1 MIAILIILSLILVAQ
16 TIKIIVKT
24 NIIDKNLIDYYI
36 EYVVAIIILLTL
48 IFEKSISLDILL
60 LVTITSLLYEVI
72 SFIYMYFKYIKEEK
86 INQFSIKKVIDSSD
100 FGILVLKG
108 NKSVLINNTM
118 YAILNKLN
126 IRTNYIANIIKQSE
140 EQMEGNYVVKVEE
153 KYYLFI
159 INQNEIIAFDITE
172 EYSLKKE
179 LDEQNKK
186 IKLNNKEL
194 VSSMENIENLEKEK
208 NLLKIK
214 NKYHDLLGQNLS
226 VLQQYLNREEIK
238 QENFDEIK
246 FMIKKMFIDIEDT
259 EDPNTN
265 LQNLIKIHK
274 KNGTNIII
282 KGKLPEN
289 EKQAKVFFE
298 IIREATTNAIKH
310 AGSSKIFV
318 EIKET
323 LEETYMVITND
334 GKKPNEFIT
343 ENEGIKGMR
352 RKVEEI
358 KGYFYVSTVPQ
369 FSVNVSIKNNCY
381 C

>member
-24 NIIDKNLIDYYI
+24 NIIDKNLIDYYT
-36 EYVVAIIILLTL
+36 EYVVAIIVLLTI
-48 IFEKSISLDILL
+48 IFEESISLNILL

-72 SFIYMYFKYIKEEK
+72 SFIYMYFKYIKGEK
-86 INQFSIKKVIDSSD
+86 INQFSIKKLIDSSD

-126 IRTNYIANIIKQSE
+126 IRTNYISNIIKQSE
-140 EQMEGNYVVKVEE
+140 EQMDGNYVVKVEE

-159 INQNEIIAFDITE
+159 INQNEVIAFDITE

-179 LDEQNKK
+179 LDEQNEK

-194 VSSMENIENLEKEK
+194 VSSMENIEKLEKEK

-226 VLQQYLNREEIK
+226 VLQQYLNREEIN

-246 FMIKKMFIDIEDT
+246 FMIEKMFIDIEDT

-323 LEETYMVITND
+323 LEETNMVITND

-358 KGYFYVSTVPQ
+358 KGYFYVSTVPE
-369 FSVNVSIKNNCY
+369 FSVNVSIKNNC
-381 C
+381 

>member
-1 MIAILIILSLILVAQ
+1 MIAILIILSLILVVQ
-16 TIKIIVKT
+16 IIKIIVKT

-48 IFEKSISLDILL
+48 IFEKSISPNILL
-60 LVTITSLLYEVI
+60 LVTITSLLYEII
-72 SFIYMYFKYIKEEK
+72 SCIYMYFKYIKEEK

-100 FGILVLKG
+100 FGILVLKS

-126 IRTNYIANIIKQSE
+126 IKTNYIANIIKQSE
-140 EQMEGNYVVKVEE
+140 EQMDGNYVVQIEE

-159 INQNEIIAFDITE
+159 INQSEIIAFDITE

-179 LDEQNKK
+179 LDEQNEK
-186 IKLNNKEL
+186 IELNNTEL
-194 VSSMENIENLEKEK
+194 VTSIENIENLEKEK

-226 VLQQYLNREEIK
+226 VLQQYLNKEEIN

-259 EDPNTN
+259 EDSNTN
-265 LQNLIKIHK
+265 LQNLIKIHQ

-289 EKQAKVFFE
+289 EKQAEVFFE

-323 LEETYMVITND
+323 LEETNMVITND

-352 RKVEEI
+352 RKVGEI
-358 KGYFYVSTVPQ
+358 KGYFYVSTVPE
-369 FSVNVSIKNNCY
+369 FSVNVSIKNI
-381 C
+381 

>member
-16 TIKIIVKT
+16 IIKIIVKT

-60 LVTITSLLYEVI
+60 LVTIMSLLYEVI
-72 SFIYMYFKYIKEEK
+72 SFIYMYFKYIKKEK
-86 INQFSIKKVIDSSD
+86 INQFSIKKVIDSSN

-126 IRTNYIANIIKQSE
+126 IKTNYIANIIKQSE

-159 INQNEIIAFDITE
+159 INQNEVIAFDITE

-179 LDEQNKK
+179 LDEQNEK

-194 VSSMENIENLEKEK
+194 VSSMENIEKLEKEK

-226 VLQQYLNREEIK
+226 VLQQYLNKEEIN

-259 EDPNTN
+259 EDSNTN
-265 LQNLIKIHK
+265 LQNLIKIHQN
-274 KNGTNIII
+274 NGTNIII

-310 AGSSKIFV
+310 AESSKIFV

-323 LEETYMVITND
+323 LEKTNMVITND

-358 KGYFYVSTVPQ
+358 KGYFYVSTVPE
-369 FSVNVSIKNNCY
+369 FSVNVSIKNNC
-381 C
+381 

>member
-48 IFEKSISLDILL
+48 IFEKIISLDILL

-100 FGILVLKG
+100 LGILVLKG

-126 IRTNYIANIIKQSE
+126 IRTNYISNIIKQSE
-140 EQMEGNYVVKVEE
+140 EQMDGNYVVKVEE

-159 INQNEIIAFDITE
+159 INQNEVIAFDITE

-179 LDEQNKK
+179 LDEQNEK

-194 VSSMENIENLEKEK
+194 VSSMENIEKLEKEK

-246 FMIKKMFIDIEDT
+246 FMIEKMFIDIEDT

-282 KGKLPEN
+282 KGKLPKN

-318 EIKET
+318 EIKEI
-323 LEETYMVITND
+323 LEETNMVITND

-369 FSVNVSIKNNCY
+369 FSVNVSIKNN
-381 C
+381 

>member
-159 INQNEIIAFDITE
+159 INQNEVIAFDITE
-172 EYSLKKE
+172 EYCLKKE
-179 LDEQNKK
+179 LDEQNEK
-186 IKLNNKEL
+186 IKLNNTEL
-194 VSSMENIENLEKEK
+194 VTSIENIEKLEKEK

-259 EDPNTN
+259 EDSNTN
-265 LQNLIKIHK
+265 LQNLIKIHQN
-274 KNGTNIII
+274 NGTNIII
-282 KGKLPEN
+282 KGKLPKN

-310 AGSSKIFV
+310 AESSKIFV

-323 LEETYMVITND
+323 LEKTNMVITND

-358 KGYFYVSTVPQ
+358 KGYFYVSTVPE
-369 FSVNVSIKNNCY
+369 FSVNVSIKNNC
-381 C
+381 

>member
-48 IFEKSISLDILL
+48 IFEKIISLDILL

-140 EQMEGNYVVKVEE
+140 EQMEENYVVKVEE

-159 INQNEIIAFDITE
+159 INQNEVIAFDITE

-179 LDEQNKK
+179 LDEQNEK

-194 VSSMENIENLEKEK
+194 VSSMENIEKLEKEK

-226 VLQQYLNREEIK
+226 VLQQYLNREEIN

-246 FMIKKMFIDIEDT
+246 FMIEKMFIDIEDT

-318 EIKET
+318 EIKEI
-323 LEETYMVITND
+323 LEETNMVITND

-358 KGYFYVSTVPQ
+358 KGYFYVSTVPE
-369 FSVNVSIKNNCY
+369 FSVNVSIKNN
-381 C
+381 

>member
-16 TIKIIVKT
+16 IIKIIVKT

-60 LVTITSLLYEVI
+60 LVTIMSLLYEVI
-72 SFIYMYFKYIKEEK
+72 SFIYMYFKYIKKEK

-126 IRTNYIANIIKQSE
+126 IKTNYIANIIKQSE

-159 INQNEIIAFDITE
+159 INQNEVIAFDITE

-179 LDEQNKK
+179 LDEQNEK

-194 VSSMENIENLEKEK
+194 VSSMENIEKLEKEK

-226 VLQQYLNREEIK
+226 VLQQYLNKEEIN

-259 EDPNTN
+259 EDSNTN
-265 LQNLIKIHK
+265 LQNLIKIHQN
-274 KNGTNIII
+274 NGTNIII

-289 EKQAKVFFE
+289 EKQAKMFFE

-310 AGSSKIFV
+310 AESSKIFV

-323 LEETYMVITND
+323 LEKTNMVITND

-358 KGYFYVSTVPQ
+358 KGYFYVSTVPE
-369 FSVNVSIKNNCY
+369 FSVNVSIKNNC
-381 C
+381 

>member
-60 LVTITSLLYEVI
+60 LVTIMSLLYEVI
-72 SFIYMYFKYIKEEK
+72 SFIYMYFKYIKKEK

-126 IRTNYIANIIKQSE
+126 IKTNYIANIIKQSE

-159 INQNEIIAFDITE
+159 INQNEVIAFDITE
-172 EYSLKKE
+172 EYCLKKE
-179 LDEQNKK
+179 LDEQNEK
-186 IKLNNKEL
+186 IKLNNTEL
-194 VSSMENIENLEKEK
+194 VTSIENIEKLEKEK

-259 EDPNTN
+259 EDSNTN
-265 LQNLIKIHK
+265 LQNLIKIHQN
-274 KNGTNIII
+274 NGTNIII

-289 EKQAKVFFE
+289 EKKAKVFFE

-323 LEETYMVITND
+323 LEKTNMVITND

-358 KGYFYVSTVPQ
+358 KGYFYVSTVPE
-369 FSVNVSIKNNCY
+369 FSVNVSIKNI
-381 C
+381 

>member
-16 TIKIIVKT
+16 IIKIIVKT

-60 LVTITSLLYEVI
+60 LVTIMSLLYEVI
-72 SFIYMYFKYIKEEK
+72 SFIYMYFKYIKKEK

-126 IRTNYIANIIKQSE
+126 IKTNYIANIIKQSE

-159 INQNEIIAFDITE
+159 INQNEVIAFDITE

-179 LDEQNKK
+179 LDEQNEK

-194 VSSMENIENLEKEK
+194 VSSMENIEKLEKEK

-226 VLQQYLNREEIK
+226 VLQQYLNKEEIN

-259 EDPNTN
+259 EDSNTN
-265 LQNLIKIHK
+265 LQNLIKIHQN
-274 KNGTNIII
+274 NGTNIII

-323 LEETYMVITND
+323 LEETNMVITND

-358 KGYFYVSTVPQ
+358 KGYFYVSTVPE
-369 FSVNVSIKNNCY
+369 FSVNVSIKNNC
-381 C
+381 

>member
-48 IFEKSISLDILL
+48 IFEKSISLNILL
-60 LVTITSLLYEVI
+60 LVTITSLLYEII
-72 SFIYMYFKYIKEEK
+72 SFIYMYFKYIKKEK

-126 IRTNYIANIIKQSE
+126 IRTNYISNIIKQSE

-159 INQNEIIAFDITE
+159 INKNEIIAFDITE

-179 LDEQNKK
+179 LDEQNEK

-194 VSSMENIENLEKEK
+194 VSSMENIEKLEKEK

-226 VLQQYLNREEIK
+226 VLHQYLNREEIN

-265 LQNLIKIHK
+265 LQNLIKIHQN
-274 KNGTNIII
+274 NGTNIMI

-369 FSVNVSIKNNCY
+369 FSVNVSIKNNC
-381 C
+381 

>member
-48 IFEKSISLDILL
+48 IFEKIISLDILL

-126 IRTNYIANIIKQSE
+126 IRTNYISNIIKQSE
-140 EQMEGNYVVKVEE
+140 EQMDGNYVVKVEE

-159 INQNEIIAFDITE
+159 INQNEVIAFDITE
-172 EYSLKKE
+172 EYCLKKE
-179 LDEQNKK
+179 LDEQNEK
-186 IKLNNKEL
+186 IKLNNTEL
-194 VSSMENIENLEKEK
+194 VTSIENIEKLEKEK

-246 FMIKKMFIDIEDT
+246 FMIEKMFIDIEDT

-310 AGSSKIFV
+310 AESSKIFV

-323 LEETYMVITND
+323 LEKTNMVITND

-369 FSVNVSIKNNCY
+369 FSVNVSIKNNC
-381 C
+381 

>member
-60 LVTITSLLYEVI
+60 LVTIMSLLYEVI

-140 EQMEGNYVVKVEE
+140 EQMEENYVVKVEE

-159 INQNEIIAFDITE
+159 INQNEVIVFDITE
-172 EYSLKKE
+172 EYCLKNE
-179 LDEQNKK
+179 LDEQNEK
-186 IKLNNKEL
+186 IKRNNKEL
-194 VSSMENIENLEKEK
+194 VSSIENIEKLEKEK

-246 FMIKKMFIDIEDT
+246 FMIEKMFIDIEDT

-265 LQNLIKIHK
+265 LQNLIKIHQN
-274 KNGTNIII
+274 NGTNIII
-282 KGKLPEN
+282 KGKLPKN

-310 AGSSKIFV
+310 AESSKIFV

-323 LEETYMVITND
+323 LEKTNMVITND

-358 KGYFYVSTVPQ
+358 KGYFYVSTVPE
-369 FSVNVSIKNNCY
+369 FSVNVSIKNNC
-381 C
+381 

>member
-16 TIKIIVKT
+16 IIKIIVKT

-60 LVTITSLLYEVI
+60 LVTIMSLLYEVI
-72 SFIYMYFKYIKEEK
+72 SFIYMYFKYIKKEK

-126 IRTNYIANIIKQSE
+126 IKTNYIANIIKQSE

-159 INQNEIIAFDITE
+159 INQNEVIAFDITE

-179 LDEQNKK
+179 LDEQNEK

-194 VSSMENIENLEKEK
+194 VSSMENIEKLEKEK

-226 VLQQYLNREEIK
+226 VLQQYLNKEEIN

-259 EDPNTN
+259 EDSNTN
-265 LQNLIKIHK
+265 LQNLIKIHQN
-274 KNGTNIII
+274 NGTNIII

-310 AGSSKIFV
+310 AESSKIFV

-323 LEETYMVITND
+323 LEKTNMVITND

-369 FSVNVSIKNNCY
+369 FSVNVSIKNNC
-381 C
+381 

>member
-1 MIAILIILSLILVAQ
+1 
-16 TIKIIVKT
+16 
-24 NIIDKNLIDYYI
+24 
-36 EYVVAIIILLTL
+36 
-48 IFEKSISLDILL
+48 
-60 LVTITSLLYEVI
+60 
-72 SFIYMYFKYIKEEK
+72 MYFKYIKEEK

-140 EQMEGNYVVKVEE
+140 EQMEENYVVKVEE

-159 INQNEIIAFDITE
+159 INQNEVIVFDITE
-172 EYSLKKE
+172 EYCLKNE
-179 LDEQNKK
+179 LDEQNEK
-186 IKLNNKEL
+186 IKRNNKEL
-194 VSSMENIENLEKEK
+194 VSSIENIEKLEKEK

-246 FMIKKMFIDIEDT
+246 FMIEKMFIDIEDT

-265 LQNLIKIHK
+265 LQNLIKIHQN
-274 KNGTNIII
+274 NGTNIII
-282 KGKLPEN
+282 KGKLPKN

-310 AGSSKIFV
+310 AESSKIFV

-323 LEETYMVITND
+323 LEKTNMVITND

-358 KGYFYVSTVPQ
+358 KGYFYVSTVPE
-369 FSVNVSIKNNCY
+369 FSVNVSIKNNC
-381 C
+381 

>member
-16 TIKIIVKT
+16 IIKIIVKT

-60 LVTITSLLYEVI
+60 LVTIMSLLYEVI
-72 SFIYMYFKYIKEEK
+72 SFIYMYFKYIKKEK

-126 IRTNYIANIIKQSE
+126 IRTNYISNIKKQSE

-159 INQNEIIAFDITE
+159 INQNEVIAFDITE
-172 EYSLKKE
+172 EYCLKKE
-179 LDEQNKK
+179 LDEQNEK

-259 EDPNTN
+259 EDSNTN
-265 LQNLIKIHK
+265 LQNLIKIHQN
-274 KNGTNIII
+274 NGNNIII

-289 EKQAKVFFE
+289 EKKAKVFFE

-358 KGYFYVSTVPQ
+358 KGYFYVATVPQ
-369 FSVNVSIKNNCY
+369 FSVNVSIKNNC
-381 C
+381 

>member
-108 NKSVLINNTM
+108 NKRVLINNTM

-159 INQNEIIAFDITE
+159 INQNEVIAFDITE

-179 LDEQNKK
+179 LDEQNEK
-186 IKLNNKEL
+186 IELNNKEL

-259 EDPNTN
+259 EDSNTN
-265 LQNLIKIHK
+265 LQNLIKIHQN
-274 KNGTNIII
+274 NGTNIII

-343 ENEGIKGMR
+343 ENGGIKGMR

-358 KGYFYVSTVPQ
+358 KGYFYVATVPQ
-369 FSVNVSIKNNCY
+369 FSVNVSIKNNC
-381 C
+381 

>member
-48 IFEKSISLDILL
+48 IFEKIISLDILL

-140 EQMEGNYVVKVEE
+140 EQMEENYVVKVEE

-159 INQNEIIAFDITE
+159 INQNEVIVFDITE
-172 EYSLKKE
+172 EYCLKNE
-179 LDEQNKK
+179 LDEQNEK
-186 IKLNNKEL
+186 IKRNNKEL
-194 VSSMENIENLEKEK
+194 VSSIENIEKLEKEK

-246 FMIKKMFIDIEDT
+246 FMIEKMFIDIEDT

-265 LQNLIKIHK
+265 LQNLIKIHQN
-274 KNGTNIII
+274 NGTNIII
-282 KGKLPEN
+282 KGKLPKN

-310 AGSSKIFV
+310 AESSKIFV

-323 LEETYMVITND
+323 LEKTNMVITND

-358 KGYFYVSTVPQ
+358 KGYFYVSTVPE
-369 FSVNVSIKNNCY
+369 FSVNVSIKNNC
-381 C
+381 

>member
-126 IRTNYIANIIKQSE
+126 IRTNCISNIIKQSE
-140 EQMEGNYVVKVEE
+140 EQMEGNYVVQIEE

-159 INQNEIIAFDITE
+159 INQNEVIAFDIME
-172 EYSLKKE
+172 EYCLKKE
-179 LDEQNKK
+179 LDEQNEK

-226 VLQQYLNREEIK
+226 VLQQYLNREEIN

-265 LQNLIKIHK
+265 LQNLIKIHQN
-274 KNGTNIII
+274 NGTNIII

-323 LEETYMVITND
+323 LEETYMVITNN

-369 FSVNVSIKNNCY
+369 FSVNVSIKNI
-381 C
+381 

>member
-48 IFEKSISLDILL
+48 IFEKIISLDILL

-140 EQMEGNYVVKVEE
+140 EQMEENYVVKVEE

-159 INQNEIIAFDITE
+159 INQNEVIVFDITE
-172 EYSLKKE
+172 EYCLKNE
-179 LDEQNKK
+179 LDEQNEK
-186 IKLNNKEL
+186 IKRNNKEL
-194 VSSMENIENLEKEK
+194 VSSIENIEKLEKEK

-246 FMIKKMFIDIEDT
+246 FMIEKMFIDIEDT
-259 EDPNTN
+259 EDPSTN
-265 LQNLIKIHK
+265 LQNLIKIHQN
-274 KNGTNIII
+274 NGTNIII
-282 KGKLPEN
+282 KGKLPKN

-310 AGSSKIFV
+310 AESSKIFV

-323 LEETYMVITND
+323 LEKTNMVITND

-358 KGYFYVSTVPQ
+358 KGYFYVSTVPE
-369 FSVNVSIKNNCY
+369 FSVNVSIKNNC
-381 C
+381 

>member
-16 TIKIIVKT
+16 IIKIIVKT

-48 IFEKSISLDILL
+48 IFEKNISLDILL
-60 LVTITSLLYEVI
+60 LVTIMSLLYEVI
-72 SFIYMYFKYIKEEK
+72 SFIYMYFKYIKKEK

-126 IRTNYIANIIKQSE
+126 IKTNYIANIIKQSE

-159 INQNEIIAFDITE
+159 INQNEVIAFDITE

-179 LDEQNKK
+179 LDEQNEK

-194 VSSMENIENLEKEK
+194 VSSMENIEKLEKEK

-226 VLQQYLNREEIK
+226 VLQQYLNKEEIN

-259 EDPNTN
+259 EDSNTN
-265 LQNLIKIHK
+265 LQNLIKIHQN
-274 KNGTNIII
+274 NGTNIII

-310 AGSSKIFV
+310 AESSKIFV

-323 LEETYMVITND
+323 LEKTNMVITND

-358 KGYFYVSTVPQ
+358 KGYFYVSTVPE
-369 FSVNVSIKNNCY
+369 FSVNVSIKNNC
-381 C
+381 

>member
-72 SFIYMYFKYIKEEK
+72 SFIYMYFKYIKKEK

-108 NKSVLINNTM
+108 NKRVLINNTM

-159 INQNEIIAFDITE
+159 INQNEVIAFDITE

-179 LDEQNKK
+179 LDEQNEK
-186 IKLNNKEL
+186 IELNNKEL

-259 EDPNTN
+259 EDSNTN
-265 LQNLIKIHK
+265 LQNLIKIHQN
-274 KNGTNIII
+274 NGTNIII

-343 ENEGIKGMR
+343 ENGGIKGMR

-358 KGYFYVSTVPQ
+358 KGYFYFATVPQ
-369 FSVNVSIKNNCY
+369 FSVNVSIKNNC
-381 C
+381 

>member
-126 IRTNYIANIIKQSE
+126 IKTNYIANIIKQSE

-159 INQNEIIAFDITE
+159 INQNEVIAFDITE
-172 EYSLKKE
+172 EYCLKKE
-179 LDEQNKK
+179 LDEQNEK
-186 IKLNNKEL
+186 IKRNNKEL
-194 VSSMENIENLEKEK
+194 VSSIENIEKLEKEK

-259 EDPNTN
+259 EDSNTN
-265 LQNLIKIHK
+265 LQNLIKIHQN
-274 KNGTNIII
+274 NGTNIII
-282 KGKLPEN
+282 KGKLPKN

-310 AGSSKIFV
+310 AESSKIFV

-323 LEETYMVITND
+323 LEKTNMVITND

-358 KGYFYVSTVPQ
+358 KGYFYVSTVPE
-369 FSVNVSIKNNCY
+369 FSVNVSIKNNC
-381 C
+381 

>member
-48 IFEKSISLDILL
+48 IFEKSISLNILL
-60 LVTITSLLYEVI
+60 LVTITSLLYEII

-126 IRTNYIANIIKQSE
+126 IITNYIANIIKQSE

-159 INQNEIIAFDITE
+159 INQNEVIAFDITE

-179 LDEQNKK
+179 LDEQNEK
-186 IKLNNKEL
+186 IELNNKEL

-226 VLQQYLNREEIK
+226 VLQQYLNKEEIN

-274 KNGTNIII
+274 KNGTDILIQ
-282 KGKLPEN
+282 GELPQDK
-289 EKQAKVFFE
+289 KQAEVFFE

-358 KGYFYVSTVPQ
+358 KGYFYVSTVPE
-369 FSVNVSIKNNCY
+369 FSVNVSIKNI
-381 C
+381 

>member
-126 IRTNYIANIIKQSE
+126 IRTNYISNIIKQSE
-140 EQMEGNYVVKVEE
+140 EQMERNYVVKVEE

-259 EDPNTN
+259 EDSNIN

-369 FSVNVSIKNNCY
+369 FSVNVS
-381 C
+381 

>member
-48 IFEKSISLDILL
+48 IFEKIISLDILL

-72 SFIYMYFKYIKEEK
+72 SFIYMYFKYIKKEK

-159 INQNEIIAFDITE
+159 INQNEVIAFDITE

-179 LDEQNKK
+179 LDEQNEK
-186 IKLNNKEL
+186 IELNNKEL

-259 EDPNTN
+259 EDSNTN
-265 LQNLIKIHK
+265 LQNLIKIHQN
-274 KNGTNIII
+274 NGTNIII

-358 KGYFYVSTVPQ
+358 KGYFYVATVPQ
-369 FSVNVSIKNNCY
+369 FSVNVSIKNNC
-381 C
+381 

>member
-48 IFEKSISLDILL
+48 IFEKIISLDILL

-140 EQMEGNYVVKVEE
+140 EQMEENYVVKVEE

-159 INQNEIIAFDITE
+159 INQNEVIVFDITE
-172 EYSLKKE
+172 EYCLKNE
-179 LDEQNKK
+179 LDEQNEK
-186 IKLNNKEL
+186 IKRNNEEL
-194 VSSMENIENLEKEK
+194 VSSIENIEKLEKEK

-246 FMIKKMFIDIEDT
+246 FMIEKMFIDIEDT

-265 LQNLIKIHK
+265 LQNLIKIHQN
-274 KNGTNIII
+274 NGTNIII
-282 KGKLPEN
+282 KGKLPKN

-310 AGSSKIFV
+310 AESSKIFV

-323 LEETYMVITND
+323 LEKTNMVITND

-358 KGYFYVSTVPQ
+358 KGYFYVSTVPE
-369 FSVNVSIKNNCY
+369 FSVNVSIKNNC
-381 C
+381 

>member
-16 TIKIIVKT
+16 IIKIIVKT

-72 SFIYMYFKYIKEEK
+72 SFIYMYFKYIKKEK

-126 IRTNYIANIIKQSE
+126 IKTNYIANIIKQSE

-159 INQNEIIAFDITE
+159 INQNEVIAFDITE

-179 LDEQNKK
+179 LDEQNEK

-194 VSSMENIENLEKEK
+194 VSSMENIEKLEKEK

-246 FMIKKMFIDIEDT
+246 FMIEKMFIDIEDT

-265 LQNLIKIHK
+265 LQNLIKIHQN
-274 KNGTNIII
+274 NGTNIII

-358 KGYFYVSTVPQ
+358 KGYFYVSTVPE
-369 FSVNVSIKNNCY
+369 FSVNVSIKNNC
-381 C
+381 

>member
-16 TIKIIVKT
+16 IIKIIVKT

-60 LVTITSLLYEVI
+60 LVTIMSLLYEVI
-72 SFIYMYFKYIKEEK
+72 SFIYMYFKYIKKEK

-126 IRTNYIANIIKQSE
+126 IKTNYIANIIKQSE

-159 INQNEIIAFDITE
+159 INQNEVIVFDITE
-172 EYSLKKE
+172 EYCLKNE
-179 LDEQNKK
+179 LDEQNEK
-186 IKLNNKEL
+186 IKRNNKEL
-194 VSSMENIENLEKEK
+194 VSSIENIEKLEKEK

-265 LQNLIKIHK
+265 LQNLIKIHQN
-274 KNGTNIII
+274 NGTNIII

-323 LEETYMVITND
+323 LEETNMVITND

-358 KGYFYVSTVPQ
+358 KGYFYVSTVPE
-369 FSVNVSIKNNCY
+369 FSVNVSIKNNC
-381 C
+381 

>member
-16 TIKIIVKT
+16 IIKIIVKT

-60 LVTITSLLYEVI
+60 LVTIMSLLYEVI
-72 SFIYMYFKYIKEEK
+72 SFIYMYFKYIKKEK

-126 IRTNYIANIIKQSE
+126 IKTNYIANIIKQSE

-159 INQNEIIAFDITE
+159 INQNEVIAFDITE

-179 LDEQNKK
+179 LDEQNEK

-194 VSSMENIENLEKEK
+194 VSSMENIEKLEKEK

-246 FMIKKMFIDIEDT
+246 FMIEKMFIDIEDT

-265 LQNLIKIHK
+265 LQNLIKIHQN
-274 KNGTNIII
+274 NGTNIII
-282 KGKLPEN
+282 KGKLPKN

-310 AGSSKIFV
+310 AESSKIFV

-323 LEETYMVITND
+323 LEKTNMVITND

-358 KGYFYVSTVPQ
+358 KGYFYVSTVPE
-369 FSVNVSIKNNCY
+369 FSVNVSIKNNC
-381 C
+381 

>member
-24 NIIDKNLIDYYI
+24 NIIDKSLIDYYI

-126 IRTNYIANIIKQSE
+126 IKTNYIANIIKQSE

-159 INQNEIIAFDITE
+159 INQNEVIAFDITE

-179 LDEQNKK
+179 LDEQNEK

-194 VSSMENIENLEKEK
+194 MSSMENIEKLEKEK

-226 VLQQYLNREEIK
+226 VLQQYLNKEEIN

-259 EDPNTN
+259 EDSNTN
-265 LQNLIKIHK
+265 LQNLIKIHQN
-274 KNGTNIII
+274 NGTNIII

-310 AGSSKIFV
+310 AESSKIFV

-323 LEETYMVITND
+323 LEKTNMVITND

-358 KGYFYVSTVPQ
+358 KGYFYVSTVPE
-369 FSVNVSIKNNCY
+369 FSVNVSIKNNC
-381 C
+381 

>member
-72 SFIYMYFKYIKEEK
+72 SFIYMYFKYIKKEK

-126 IRTNYIANIIKQSE
+126 IRTNYISNIKKQSE

-159 INQNEIIAFDITE
+159 INQNEVIAFDITE
-172 EYSLKKE
+172 EYCLKKE
-179 LDEQNKK
+179 LDEQNEK

-226 VLQQYLNREEIK
+226 VLQQYLNREEIN

-265 LQNLIKIHK
+265 LQNLIKIHQN
-274 KNGTNIII
+274 NGTNIII

-369 FSVNVSIKNNCY
+369 FSVNVSIKNNC
-381 C
+381 